1 MRQAL
6 WLAVGTVAMLI
17 SGCGSP
23 EQPPAKP
30 PTPVAAVPAQPP
42 APAPQPAV
50 IPPAAPTP
58 AIPAATEAPKP
69 AAAVATEAAKPPAAP
84 VAAKPA
90 PAPAEPK
97 PAAAAAAKPAAAIKL
112 PTVADSLVLAASQG
126 NVTLP
131 HLAHAKLFPCATCH
145 GEATP
150 GKIGL
155 TKETAHALCRDCH
168 KAKGAGP
175 TACGECHKK

>member
-1 MRQAL
+1 MRQITWTL
-6 WLAVGTVAMLI
+6 LAAGSLLAAA
-17 SGCGSP
+17 CGSQ
-23 EQPPAKP
+23 EQPAVKPAP
-30 PTPVAAVPAQPP
+30 PAATTIAQP
-42 APAPQPAV
+42 APAPAEPAV
-50 IPPAAPTP
+50 PPTTAPAQPT
-58 AIPAATEAPKP
+58 KP

-97 PAAAAAAKPAAAIKL
+97 PAAAAAAKPAAAVKL

-155 TKETAHALCRDCH
+155 TKDTAHALCRDCH

-175 TACGECHKK
+175 TACGDCHKK

>member
-1 MRQAL
+1 MQQML
-6 WLAVGTVAMLI
+6 WIMVMVAAM
-17 SGCGSP
+17 SVAGCGSQ
-23 EQPPAKP
+23 EQPPVKP
-30 PTPVAAVPAQPP
+30 AAPVATTPAQPAAPPP

-58 AIPAATEAPKP
+58 AVPAASEAP
-69 AAAVATEAAKPPAAP
+69 KPPAAP

-97 PAAAAAAKPAAAIKL
+97 PAAAAPAAAPAKPAAAAKP
-112 PTVADSLVLAASQG
+112 PTVADTLVLEASQG
-126 NVTLP
+126 KVTLP
-131 HLAHAKLFPCATCH
+131 HLAHAKMFPCATCH

-155 TKETAHALCRDCH
+155 TKDTAHALCRDCH

-175 TACGECHKK
+175 TACGDCHKK